1 MIYNIYSIR
10 KISVVLRTFAILS
23 LQINITY
30 FNIDMPCRAHIYLVF
45 RWSINP
51 RILPIDL
58 FFYLIFL
65 QRKNTSILYLM
76 NAVYNM
82 KTLCLDRPNYQDFC
96 IIVLFVL
103 KLIASTIDIYPLL
116 PPYKASE
123 RKDHKTGY
131 QQSKLSGIWAA
142 FPNNCPYR
150 IVMC

>member
-1 MIYNIYSIR
+1 MIYKSKDIAYR
-10 KISVVLRTFAILS
+10 FILLFDIPS
-23 LQINITY
+23 KKEYVY
-30 FNIDMPCRAHIYLVF
+30 FVFDECRVQHE
-45 RWSINP
+45 
-51 RILPIDL
+51 
-58 FFYLIFL
+58 
-65 QRKNTSILYLM
+65 
-76 NAVYNM
+76 
-82 KTLCLDRPNYQDFC
+82 TLCLDRPNYQDFR